1 MSKERPRWFE
11 RGGIIP
17 PRDVKTTADLEPQ
30 EPPKHRRRRRS
41 SKPKAAGL
49 VTPYPVRLSGRG
61 AVTSNGRTI
70 RFDVTF
76 ATKIRPRGRRGARR

>member
-1 MSKERPRWFE
+1 MSKGKKSVLRSGRH
-11 RGGIIP
+11 
-17 PRDVKTTADLEPQ
+17 RDILK
-30 EPPKHRRRRRS
+30 RRRQEKR
-41 SKPKAAGL
+41 PAAGGL
-49 VTPYPVRLSGRG
+49 ATPYPVRLSGRG